1 VEVLPGNAAVWDL
14 LMQCRTQW
22 RVGFGGVYAIDLAA
36 VIEAARC
43 CGIVP
48 DGGFLEK
55 VGIFEEEVLRA
66 LRRKEA
72 SGPCSEEKRKQCEEV
87 FGREFLAWA
96 CRNCEEMKGKRDG
109 RK

>member
-1 VEVLPGNAAVWDL
+1 MEVLPGNTAVWDL

-55 VGIFEEEVLRA
+55 VGIFEGEVLRA

-72 SGPCSEEKRKQCEEV
+72 SGPCSEEKRKECEAV
-87 FGREFLAWA
+87 FGKEFLAWA
-96 CRNCEEMKGKRDG
+96 CKNCEEMKGKRNG
-109 RK
+109 RE